1 MRKSFALSLL
11 AASLA
16 LASPVLAQ
24 GASGRGP
31 LTFEERAQIRL
42 QAAREARAQREAWNS
57 ARQTWRGNAA
67 GEARASVGGREPYLL
82 APAFPDQR
90 GLGGNGGGGNGGV
103 GG

>member
-1 MRKSFALSLL
+1 MRKSITLGLA

-16 LASPVLAQ
+16 LATPVLAQ

-31 LTFEERAQIRL
+31 LTVEERAQIRL

-57 ARQTWRGNAA
+57 ARETWRGNAA
-67 GEARASVGGREPYLL
+67 GEARAVVGGREPYIL

-90 GLGGNGGGGNGGV
+90 GLGGNGGNGNGGV